1 MKIKLKIKPSKKLK
15 IKVKSKPQK
24 LDENKTLKK
33 LGFNARCCIAQT
45 TSAQLPLQTWQVRS
59 QLNIF
64 KSNKSENQVQ
74 LCFWK
79 LLLDPFGK
87 TLQANLL
94 IHSNFSF
101 CMFVF
106 KIFLLWVVSKSVFR
120 SWRFSQLL
128 IRSKLAVANKIL
140 VQVGVN
146 VRPEFRLRRK
156 WWYNGGKDFGHEC
169 IRYMPRILSKS
180 KSVRWTQ
187 RFYRF
192 FLSFIKRVLLAF
204 DFSALLVKAQ

>member
-1 MKIKLKIKPSKKLK
+1 MRIKLWRNLASMLVAALHRPPVHNFHCKLDKWDLNSTSSNQINLKIKFNCVFESSYWIHLAKIWQNIASKL
-15 IKVKSKPQK
+15 
-24 LDENKTLKK
+24 
-33 LGFNARCCIAQT
+33 AQPF
-45 TSAQLPLQTWQVRS
+45 QLFRL
-59 QLNIF
+59 
-64 KSNKSENQVQ
+64 
-74 LCFWK
+74 
-79 LLLDPFGK
+79 
-87 TLQANLL
+87 
-94 IHSNFSF
+94 H
-101 CMFVF
+101 MFVF

-187 RFYRF
+187 RFDRF

-204 DFSALLVKAQ
+204 DFSAHLQ